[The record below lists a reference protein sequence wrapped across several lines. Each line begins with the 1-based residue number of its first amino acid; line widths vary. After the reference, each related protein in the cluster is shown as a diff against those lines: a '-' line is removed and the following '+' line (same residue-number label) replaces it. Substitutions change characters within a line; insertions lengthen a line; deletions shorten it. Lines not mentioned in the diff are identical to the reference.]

1 MAIDPFGTTS
11 VSATTSSSTSS
22 MSQLSEDYESFI
34 TLLTAQIQNQ
44 NPLEPMDSTTFI
56 SQLAQL
62 SQVEQSVATNAN
74 LEGIS
79 SQLASMGAITG
90 LSLIGR
96 SVVTSSDEVT
106 LESDGASAEMSYYLA
121 AEAESVTLTVTAEDG
136 TVLRTYGAL
145 DTSAGARHS
154 VTWDGMDYEG
164 LPLPAGTYKM
174 TLEAVDS
181 EGNTVASQ
189 TYAPQK
195 VASMT
200 YENGLATLHL
210 ENGETVLAGLVEEI
224 I

>member
-11 VSATTSSSTSS
+11 VSTTPSSSSSS

-79 SQLASMGAITG
+79 DQLASMGAITG

-96 SVVTSSDEVT
+96 SVVTATDEVV
-106 LESDGASAEMSYYLA
+106 LAEDGGSAEMSYYLA
-121 AEAESVTLTVTAEDG
+121 AEADSVTLTVTAEDG
-136 TVLRTYGAL
+136 TVLRTYGGL
-145 DTSAGARHS
+145 DTTAGARHA
-154 VTWDGMDYEG
+154 VGWDGLDYEG
-164 LPLPAGTYKM
+164 LPLPAGGYTM
-174 TLEAVDS
+174 ALTALDA
-181 EGNTVASQ
+181 EGSTIASQ
-189 TYAPQK
+189 TYAPLK
-195 VASMT
+195 VQSMT